1 VGSAPLGT
9 QTLTRTDGRV
19 VAWSEFGDPIGAP
32 VLWCHGGLSSRLDI
46 ALIDS
51 LLLAAGARVIAPD
64 RPGIGASE
72 RRKGRTVRDFA
83 DDAAAVADAAGVER
97 FAVAGWSAGGPY
109 ALAVAAR
116 HPERVRAV
124 ATIGGMA
131 PLFSRAQRRELGLAA
146 DRMLIPL
153 ARRAPWLA
161 TIALTPT
168 RYASAK
174 RYRRRLLRSVP
185 APDRAALEPLPPDRV
200 SAAGLAAL
208 RPGVGGT
215 VDDYR
220 AFGGTWHFA
229 LHQVRARVRCW
240 QGDADTLVPMAH
252 ARRLAAALPGGSLQ
266 IVERAGHFAYLTH
279 GGEIFGRLLEDAAR
293 AD

>member
-1 VGSAPLGT
+1 VGSALLGT

-19 VAWSEFGDPIGAP
+19 VAWSEFGDPVGAP

-46 ALIDS
+46 ALVDS
-51 LLLAAGARVIAPD
+51 TLLAGGVRVIAPD

-72 RRKGRTVRDFA
+72 RCKGRSVRDFA
-83 DDAAAVADAAGVER
+83 EDAAAVADAAGVER

-109 ALAVAAR
+109 ALACAAR
-116 HPERVRAV
+116 FPDRVTAA

-131 PLFSRAQRRELGLAA
+131 PLFSRAQRRELGLAG

-153 ARRAPWLA
+153 AHRAPWLA
-161 TIALTPT
+161 ALALTPT
-168 RYASAK
+168 RHVSAK
-174 RYRRRLLRSVP
+174 RYRRALLKSVP
-185 APDRAALEPLPPDRV
+185 APDRAALEPLPTDRV
-200 SAAGLAAL
+200 AAAGLAAL

-220 AFGGTWHFA
+220 AFGGRWGFD
-229 LHQVRARVRCW
+229 LHQVRTRVRCW
-240 QGDADTLVPMAH
+240 QGDKDTLLPMTH

-266 IVERAGHFAYLTH
+266 IVERAGHFAYLTQ
-279 GGEIFGRLLEDAAR
+279 GAEIFGRLVEDAGR
-293 AD
+293 

>member
-32 VLWCHGGLSSRLDI
+32 VLWCHGGLSSRVDI

-51 LLLAAGARVIAPD
+51 TLLAAGVRVISPD

-72 RRKGRTVRDFA
+72 RRKGRSVRDFA

-97 FAVAGWSAGGPY
+97 FAVAGWSAGGPF

-116 HPERVRAV
+116 HPDRVRAV

-146 DRMLIPL
+146 DRWLISM

-161 TIALTPT
+161 SAALTPT
-168 RYASAK
+168 RFASAK
-174 RYRRRLLRSVP
+174 RYRKRLLRSVP
-185 APDRAALEPLPPDRV
+185 GPDRAALEPLPADRV
-200 SAAGLAAL
+200 AAAGLAAF

-220 AFGGTWHFA
+220 AFGGSWDFA

-240 QGDADTLVPMAH
+240 QGDMDTLVPMTH
-252 ARRLAAALPGGSLQ
+252 ARRLAAALPGASLQ
-266 IVERAGHFAYLTH
+266 IVERAGHFAHLTH
-279 GGEIFGRLLEDAAR
+279 GGDIFGRLLDDAAR
-293 AD
+293 

>member
-1 VGSAPLGT
+1 VVSTPLGT

-46 ALIDS
+46 ALVDS
-51 LLLAAGARVIAPD
+51 TLLAAGVRVIAPD
-64 RPGIGASE
+64 RPGIGSSE
-72 RRKGRTVRDFA
+72 RRKGRSVRDFA

-109 ALAVAAR
+109 ALACAAR
-116 HPERVRAV
+116 LPERVSAV

-146 DRMLIPL
+146 DRLLIPT
-153 ARRAPWLA
+153 AHRAPWLA
-161 TIALTPT
+161 ALALTPA
-168 RYASAK
+168 RHASAK
-174 RYRRRLLRSVP
+174 RYRRHLLKSVP
-185 APDRAALEPLPPDRV
+185 APDRAALEPLPADRIA
-200 SAAGLAAL
+200 AAGRAAL

-220 AFGGTWHFA
+220 AFGGSWQFA

-240 QGDADTLVPMAH
+240 QGDADTLVPMTH

-266 IVERAGHFAYLTH
+266 VVERAGHFAYLTH
-279 GGEIFGRLLEDAAR
+279 AAEIFGRLLDDAAR
-293 AD
+293 

>member
-1 VGSAPLGT
+1 VVSTPLGT

-46 ALIDS
+46 ALVDS
-51 LLLAAGARVIAPD
+51 TLLAAGVRVIAPD
-64 RPGIGASE
+64 RPGIGSSE
-72 RRKGRTVRDFA
+72 RRKGRSVRDFA
-83 DDAAAVADAAGVER
+83 DDAAAVADAAGVVR

-109 ALAVAAR
+109 ALACAAR
-116 HPERVRAV
+116 LPDRVSAV

-146 DRMLIPL
+146 DRLLIPM
-153 ARRAPWLA
+153 AHRAPWLA
-161 TIALTPT
+161 ALALTPT
-168 RYASAK
+168 RHASAK
-174 RYRRRLLRSVP
+174 RYRKQLLKAVP
-185 APDRAALEPLPPDRV
+185 APDRAALEPLPGDRV
-200 SAAGLAAL
+200 AAAGRAAL

-220 AFGGTWHFA
+220 AFGGSWGFA

-240 QGDADTLVPMAH
+240 QGDADTILPMTH

-279 GGEIFGRLLEDAAR
+279 SAEIFGRLVEDAAR
-293 AD
+293 AS

>member
-9 QTLTRTDGRV
+9 QTLTRTDGRA
-19 VAWSEFGDPIGAP
+19 VAWSEFGDPVGAP
-32 VLWCHGGLSSRLDI
+32 VLWCHGGLSSRLDV
-46 ALIDS
+46 ALVDS
-51 LLLAAGARVIAPD
+51 LLLELGVRVIAPD

-83 DDAAAVADAAGVER
+83 DDAAAIADAAGMER
-97 FAVAGWSAGGPY
+97 FAVAGWSAGGPF
-109 ALAVAAR
+109 ALACAAR
-116 HPERVRAV
+116 LPDRVSAV

-146 DRMLIPL
+146 DRWLISI
-153 ARRAPWLA
+153 ARRVPWLA
-161 TIALTPT
+161 TAMLTPT
-168 RYASAK
+168 RFASAK

-185 APDRAALEPLPPDRV
+185 TPDRVALEPLPADRV
-200 SAAGLAAL
+200 AAAGLAAF

-220 AFGGTWHFA
+220 AFGGAWGFP
-229 LHQVRARVRCW
+229 LHAVKAKVRCW

-252 ARRLAAALPGGSLQ
+252 ARRLAAALPGGTLQ

-279 GGEIFGRLLEDAAR
+279 GADIFGRLLEDAAR
-293 AD
+293 AG